1 MKRADSQAATRAQV
15 TPPIDGRER
24 RRLLDAI
31 TRQDFTTFVQRCFT
45 SLSPGTQFAPNW
57 HIEAMAYHLEQV
69 RLGKIKRQII
79 NMPPRSLKSIVS
91 SVSFPAYLLGHD
103 PTKRIICVS
112 YGSDLATKH
121 ANDCRLIIK
130 SAWYRLLFPGT
141 VISAIKDTES
151 EFSTTR
157 HGYRLTTSLDG
168 SITGR
173 GGDVIIID
181 DPLKPVD
188 ALSQAKR
195 EKVNQWYFNTLV
207 SRLDDKRNGAIILV
221 MQRLHLNDLTGV
233 LLRGSEAWSVLT
245 FKAIADEDEK
255 VQIGKNS
262 FYSRSEGEVLHK
274 SREPIEIL
282 ESLKGQLGSY
292 TFAAQYQQRPIP
304 PGGGSIKATW
314 IRRYATLPEGDS
326 TQVILSLDTAS
337 KVGCEN
343 DWSVCTAWLLHE
355 EKYYLIDVMRIQAD
369 YPTLKERIIAFTKVH
384 KPTKIL
390 IEDCGVGT
398 ALIAELKM
406 VAQCFVVAVKPEQD
420 KKTRIAVQAAK
431 FESGQVYFPEEAPWL
446 EDLEE
451 ELLSFPHS
459 RYDDQVDSISQALAH
474 AAAGLEFDTTLSW
487 V

>member
-1 MKRADSQAATRAQV
+1 MKRVDSQAATRAQV

-69 RLGKIKRQII
+69 RLGKIKRLII

-112 YGSDLATKH
+112 YGSDLATEH
-121 ANDCRLIIK
+121 ANDCRLILK
-130 SAWYRLLFPGT
+130 SAWYWLLFPGT
-141 VISAIKDTES
+141 VVSAIKDTES
-151 EFSTTR
+151 EFSTTW

-233 LLRGSEAWSVLT
+233 LLRGSEDWSVLT
-245 FKAIADEDEK
+245 LKAIADEDEK

-274 SREPIEIL
+274 SREPIEI
-282 ESLKGQLGSY
+282 SGIS
-292 TFAAQYQQRPIP
+292 QRAI
-304 PGGGSIKATW
+304 G
-314 IRRYATLPEGDS
+314 
-326 TQVILSLDTAS
+326 
-337 KVGCEN
+337 
-343 DWSVCTAWLLHE
+343 LLHICCAISAASDSAGWWLDQS
-355 EKYYLIDVMRIQAD
+355 YLDSALRDVARRRFN
-369 YPTLKERIIAFTKVH
+369 TGHFIAGYRKQRR
-384 KPTKIL
+384 L
-390 IEDCGVGT
+390 
-398 ALIAELKM
+398 
-406 VAQCFVVAVKPEQD
+406 
-420 KKTRIAVQAAK
+420 
-431 FESGQVYFPEEAPWL
+431 
-446 EDLEE
+446 
-451 ELLSFPHS
+451 
-459 RYDDQVDSISQALAH
+459 
-474 AAAGLEFDTTLSW
+474 
-487 V
+487 